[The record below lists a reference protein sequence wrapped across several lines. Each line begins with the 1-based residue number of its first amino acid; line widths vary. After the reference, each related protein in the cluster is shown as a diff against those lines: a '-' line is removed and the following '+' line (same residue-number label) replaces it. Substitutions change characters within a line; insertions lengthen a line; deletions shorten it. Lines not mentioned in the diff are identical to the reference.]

1 VQAVLPGA
9 TATEFWDVAGLPVEN
24 LPKGFVM
31 TTEDMVDAALAGLNQ
46 GELVTIPSLP
56 NQSDWN
62 AYESARQA
70 MRPNL
75 SLTAPAERYHL
86 ARQV

>member
-24 LPKGFVM
+24 LQKGTVM
-31 TTEDMVDAALAGLNQ
+31 TAEDMVDAALAGLEQ
-46 GELVTIPSLP
+46 GELVSIPSLP

-62 AYESARQA
+62 AFEAARNA
-70 MRPNL
+70 LKPNL
-75 SLTAPAERYHL
+75 SHTVPAPRYKVG
-86 ARQV
+86 R